1 MYTFLIKHC
10 TDFLPLKTTLKNKG
24 AVVLLLVV
32 VVIIVIVVALVIIV
46 VVVVSTW
53 SCISS
58 MWPVLVG
65 TERSVGRRL
74 FEGG

>member
-24 AVVLLLVV
+24 AVVLLVVV
-32 VVIIVIVVALVIIV
+32 VVIIVIVVALVII

-65 TERSVGRRL
+65 TERSVSRRL

>member
-24 AVVLLLVV
+24 AVVLLVVV
-32 VVIIVIVVALVIIV
+32 VVIIVIVVALVII